1 MYLYLYFIVERL
13 SKGDE
18 MGVKIVKE
26 VELEFGRKLDSP
38 LTDILQDLGYSLPQS
53 LHVRASLLDSN
64 GRKKR
69 SNAAADNWSPV
80 LGRIEIRFEP
90 VAQEREQINSATSR
104 TAAKESPANPEEQ
117 SDGVF
122 VHPAE
127 ADLLRVLVRALDRAE
142 SRPGWNFVPLKK
154 FRDEILPQE
163 HLPSMRTDVEHRS
176 VLNSAIEKKFVLV
189 GRVPNPKAPQ
199 FPVTTI
205 RLNRLMPEVKAVLG
219 QTNSHDLDFHPVE
232 ISGEPLSATILR

>member
-1 MYLYLYFIVERL
+1 MNM
-13 SKGDE
+13 KN
-18 MGVKIVKE
+18 VKE
-26 VELEFGRKLDSP
+26 VELEFGRKLDNA
-38 LTDILQDLGYSLPQS
+38 LTDILQDLGYSVPQS
-53 LHVRASLLDSN
+53 HEVKASLLDSK

-69 SNAAADNWSPV
+69 SNASADNWSPV

-90 VAQEREQINSATSR
+90 AAQELKQINSAESQPV
-104 TAAKESPANPEEQ
+104 AKEPPPTKPEGL
-117 SDGVF
+117 SKGIRG

-127 ADLLRVLVRALDRAE
+127 ADLLIALDRAE

-163 HLPSMRTDVEHRS
+163 HLASMRTDVERRS
-176 VLNSAIEKKFVLV
+176 VLDSVIEKKLILLGKVI
-189 GRVPNPKAPQ
+189 NPKSPQ

-219 QTNSHDLDFHPVE
+219 QTNSQDLNFHPID
-232 ISGEPLSATILR
+232 ISGEPLSTTILRERR

>member
-1 MYLYLYFIVERL
+1 M
-13 SKGDE
+13 KN
-18 MGVKIVKE
+18 VKE
-26 VELEFGRKLDSP
+26 VELEFGRKLDNA
-38 LTDILQDLGYSLPQS
+38 LADILQDLGYSLPQS
-53 LHVRASLLDSN
+53 HQVRASLLDSN

-90 VAQEREQINSATSR
+90 VAHELKQINSATSR
-104 TAAKESPANPEEQ
+104 PAAKESPAKYERP
-117 SDGVF
+117 SKGIPG

-127 ADLLRVLVRALDRAE
+127 EDLLIALDRAE

-163 HLPSMRTDVEHRS
+163 HLPSLANTDVHHSS
-176 VLNSAIEKKFVLV
+176 VLNAAIEKKFILV
-189 GRVPNPKAPQ
+189 GKVPNPKSPQ

-219 QTNSHDLDFHPVE
+219 QTNSQDLDFHPVE
-232 ISGEPLSATILR
+232 ISGEPLSATILRERR